1 MYLCSTIKNKTNKNN
16 YSYGQEFFY
25 GIKTVKE
32 LVELL
37 KTFPEDAQ
45 MLLTVTE
52 ETDHSSETF
61 SSSESDGF
69 NVSYNEK
76 FNRLELHGWTDP
88 ESEWDEDWDD

>member
-1 MYLCSTIKNKTNKNN
+1 MDKN
-16 YSYGQEFFY
+16 FY

-37 KTFPEDAQ
+37 KTVPEDTQ
-45 MLLTVTE
+45 VMLSVCE

-69 NVSYNEK
+69 NVSYNKK
-76 FNRLELHGWTDP
+76 FNRLVLHGWTDP